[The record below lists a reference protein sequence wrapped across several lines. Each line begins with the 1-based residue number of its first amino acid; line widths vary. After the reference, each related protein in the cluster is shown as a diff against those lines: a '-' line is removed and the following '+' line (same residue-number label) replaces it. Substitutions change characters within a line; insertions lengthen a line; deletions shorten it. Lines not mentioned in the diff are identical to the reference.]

1 MVLNEQVENVE
12 ALIGKVIP
20 LLFAVPLMLR
30 ILPQT
35 PNFIQPYLAFSL
47 ESFFYSI
54 ILITMGLISLAEMH
68 FARTSSGG
76 TILDSLGAGAIIMM
90 LLGIT
95 GLVLGVY
102 VIATDY
108 TFTNN
113 GNNLDLIGKIIAYY
127 MFVEVFILVISARKE
142 LREGIRL
149 GVSLRG
155 IHL

>member
-1 MVLNEQVENVE
+1 M
-12 ALIGKVIP
+12 
-20 LLFAVPLMLR
+20 
-30 ILPQT
+30 
-35 PNFIQPYLAFSL
+35 
-47 ESFFYSI
+47 
-54 ILITMGLISLAEMH
+54 AEMH